1 MCVKL
6 KFGFNFLLNFV
17 QTIEMK
23 KRELIKK
30 RDQKIVQLFY
40 DLYDVKRKRMD
51 DVLIELSEQ
60 HFFLDP
66 TYIYSRIFYN
76 KENYNYYLDLIDVKS
91 GKLQKAR

>member
-1 MCVKL
+1 
-6 KFGFNFLLNFV
+6 
-17 QTIEMK
+17 MK